1 MSQASRSNS
10 VSVTWKL
17 TPIQREYFET
27 DARYRT
33 LAAGRRFG
41 KNTVALADQI
51 DFVYHPDERAYGRDD
66 PTNVVTWWIGPTYT
80 QTKKYG
86 FEKAKQIIPDA
97 LIDGQPKESAPFE
110 IPLFNGA
117 TMEFYSYDRPQSLDG
132 AGVDHMVIDER
143 GYMDTEIW
151 ESNLAAMLL
160 DTDGCVSFIGKP
172 WPNEHFQ
179 ETYEKGQSDAHSE
192 YASWRATS
200 YDNPLIPDERIDE
213 IFGDLPEHIFQ
224 REILAKFD
232 VSAGSIFTRD
242 MLTLTDLDTVADY
255 VTPVVGI
262 DPAVTADQQ
271 AANRQDSDYWA
282 VCVGYVNQR
291 HGYLYVSD
299 VGHRRGM
306 SLQEGVDWINGIVA
320 QLPTEATVAVESNQA
335 QRWLAQELQ
344 QSGIHTTEAFS
355 TRNKE
360 DKLLDLAVPLSN
372 DTIQFLDYGDGLADY
387 DDLVTQLLA
396 FPEGT
401 HDDLLDALWLTMD
414 TAPIETG
421 IEPLTGGPERPSG
434 VAGYE

>member
-1 MSQASRSNS
+1 MDFSPTQYQQAFLRGDKRYLGFISGVGAGKTYAGVIRTVLNLSRWNAGDMGAIVAPTRQMIVNVIVPEMRDLGLLDRWEYRSAYSDEPGIHTPEGSRALLLSADNNRTIERLRGLNLAWAW
-10 VSVTWKL
+10 VDEATAVDPRAFQILKQRLRVGDYRNLFVTT
-17 TPIQREYFET
+17 TPNGYDHVHDLFVDHDDVQDSTFGDATVYERDDRLAIVGVPT
-27 DARYRT
+27 DANPHLPEDY
-33 LAAGRRFG
+33 
-41 KNTVALADQI
+41 Q
-51 DFVYHPDERAYGRDD
+51 
-66 PTNVVTWWIGPTYT
+66 
-80 QTKKYG
+80 Q
-86 FEKAKQIIPDA
+86 
-97 LIDGQPKESAPFE
+97 
-110 IPLFNGA
+110 
-117 TMEFYSYDRPQSLDG
+117 
-132 AGVDHMVIDER
+132 
-143 GYMDTEIW
+143 
-151 ESNLAAMLL
+151 AM
-160 DTDGCVSFIGKP
+160 
-172 WPNEHFQ
+172 Q
-179 ETYEKGQSDAHSE
+179 Q
-192 YASWRATS
+192 
-200 YDNPLIPDERIDE
+200 
-213 IFGDLPEHIFQ
+213 DLPEAVRAQEVQGRFV
-224 REILAKFD
+224 EVGGGVFA
-232 VSAGSIFTRD
+232 RD
-242 MLTLTDLDTVADY
+242 MLTLTDPDTVADY

-291 HGYLYVSD
+291 HGYLYISD

-396 FPEGT
+396 FPEGS